1 MKYDVRKRMRYL
13 KQMYLKVIPE
23 EYSHDGNKRYK
34 TECAR
39 YNAICDEISKCDK
52 QERDNLEL
60 LLKCDKA
67 NLERCSEIKGIVS
80 ILLTVSLATIAL
92 LNPFIEK
99 ILSLP
104 DVNYVKELFDFTIV
118 LLKMVLLYS
127 IILYIIPILIINY
140 FICRSTYFL
149 EILEKVKS

>member
-1 MKYDVRKRMRYL
+1 
-13 KQMYLKVIPE
+13 MYLKVIPE

-39 YNAICDEISKCDK
+39 YNAIYDEISKCEK

-67 NLERCSEIKGIVS
+67 YLERCSEIKGIVS
-80 ILLTVSLATIAL
+80 ILLTVTLTTIAL

-99 ILSLP
+99 ILSITDLS
-104 DVNYVKELFDFTIV
+104 YIIKLFDFTIV

-127 IILYIIPILIINY
+127 IILYNKNACH
-140 FICRSTYFL
+140 FDRCC
-149 EILEKVKS
+149 